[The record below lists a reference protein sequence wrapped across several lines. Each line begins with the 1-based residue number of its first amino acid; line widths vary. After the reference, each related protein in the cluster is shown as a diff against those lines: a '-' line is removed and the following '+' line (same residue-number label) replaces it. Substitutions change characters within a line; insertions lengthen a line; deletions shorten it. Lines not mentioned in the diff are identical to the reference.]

1 MTRTARFMNRDHDDL
16 VVTGT
21 GQRLEDPF
29 DSSWNGFEPRRCK
42 HRKDKLTRRNQILKL
57 I

>member
-1 MTRTARFMNRDHDDL
+1 MNRDHDDL

-29 DSSWNGFEPRRCK
+29 DSFVLERISSHADVNTEKINSRGEIPPV
-42 HRKDKLTRRNQILKL
+42 KL